1 MENIE
6 QDPEEI
12 PMDQVL
18 AEIRQMLMNPAT
30 PSENKEVSEPTHPE
44 PTLPSHPPVTASAPD
59 STMAPVS
66 PVIPSTPDPVAEKP
80 KAPDYFLLTP
90 AMRCDLPPDS
100 ELSETVQKQT
110 TRVLNKLQQQSNAEL
125 SPALVE
131 WLNAN
136 LPAMIEKALQNHPK
150 LGE

>member
-1 MENIE
+1 MDDIE

-18 AEIRQMLMNPAT
+18 AEIRQMLSAQTTQTDKVEEPAI
-30 PSENKEVSEPTHPE
+30 NQKPE
-44 PTLPSHPPVTASAPD
+44 AKPPVP
-59 STMAPVS
+59 
-66 PVIPSTPDPVAEKP
+66 PVIPPPAPTLEKVKP
-80 KAPDYFLLTP
+80 EEPDYFLLTP

-110 TRVLNKLQQQSNAEL
+110 TRVLNKLQQQSSPEL
-125 SPALVE
+125 SPALIE

-136 LPAMIEKALQNHPK
+136 LPAMIEKVLANHSK
-150 LGE
+150 LGG